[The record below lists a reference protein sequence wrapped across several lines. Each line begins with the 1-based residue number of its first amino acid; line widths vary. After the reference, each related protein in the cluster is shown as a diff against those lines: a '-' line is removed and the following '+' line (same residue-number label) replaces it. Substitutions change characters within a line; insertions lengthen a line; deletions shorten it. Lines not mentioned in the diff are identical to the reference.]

1 MVTALADPGVTTRLR
16 TDTICSGCP
25 RSLAPLPWHSSPGLP
40 ENRGSLRATAA
51 LGCWCRA
58 ARPGPQPCWA
68 ERLPWQGQARSGP
81 GCPEPGPAESRAPR
95 GYANRDGLR
104 QVPAWRSEVEVE
116 GLPWDVS
123 PAGGHSV
130 GWCPRRNLTAPADGS
145 VQLRDAVYG
154 GRASEP
160 LPRGGGGGGRGVR
173 LSEVLGTEGRGACAR
188 PSLRCRDVRSPLL
201 HPPAVCACQRL
212 GSPHPLCPLSLPGG
226 HCASGGFQ
234 GTPGAGEAVAEQ
246 ISRHPQSPEPGEPR
260 HGAQPAVSF
269 LCPGQRP
276 LRARPLPAR
285 PPLAP
290 QLRLGSRARGLRA
303 R

>member
-1 MVTALADPGVTTRLR
+1 MGREAPLAGAGPFGPRLPRTRAGRVSGPAWLRKPGRPEAGPRMAFGGGGGGSAVGCEPRRWPQRGLVPTAEPDSPGRRLRPAPRRGLRGPGV
-16 TDTICSGCP
+16 G
-25 RSLAPLPWHSSPGLP
+25 ASSP
-40 ENRGSLRATAA
+40 
-51 LGCWCRA
+51 
-58 ARPGPQPCWA
+58 
-68 ERLPWQGQARSGP
+68 
-81 GCPEPGPAESRAPR
+81 
-95 GYANRDGLR
+95 
-104 QVPAWRSEVEVE
+104 
-116 GLPWDVS
+116 
-123 PAGGHSV
+123 
-130 GWCPRRNLTAPADGS
+130 
-145 VQLRDAVYG
+145 
-154 GRASEP
+154 
-160 LPRGGGGGGRGVR
+160 GGGGGGRGVR